1 MVDDWVAHTPKAI
14 LAKNWGVNQS
24 VFDNIPTTDP
34 YILNS
39 TVTTQNVTGPNG
51 QLAGNASF
59 VYRTFQHAPEPA
71 PGNGG
76 TWYRIDSTNF
86 PVAKTLA
93 ATYVTLKP
101 GGLRELHWHPNVN
114 LSPLYSAMQLT
125 HPRPRNGSTSTREP
139 DAPVSSSVPATP
151 EHSTSVPVIQPSSPI
166 IAVTISKTL
175 PKPKI
180 SST

>member
-101 GGLRELHWHPNVN
+101 GGLRELHWHPNVS
-114 LSPLYSAMQLT
+114 LFPLYS
-125 HPRPRNGSTSTREP
+125 TSN
-139 DAPVSSSVPATP
+139 
-151 EHSTSVPVIQPSSPI
+151 
-166 IAVTISKTL
+166 
-175 PKPKI
+175 
-180 SST
+180 